1 MTPEQS
7 SFPMHLNVRG
17 RRDKD
22 GTEHNITL
30 QPLRKKLAHLMTLK
44 GSADAARESLGTA
57 VKAVAQETGLMASV
71 VRKLVNAR
79 CGERFDDERRAAE
92 QTALI
97 FDEIGDDAH
106 PELQFGALDSLKTG
120 AAEKPKRGRKAKADA
135 PIGEGDAPDS
145 DPLQGTDLA
154 TDAAGGGG
162 LPEGRFNAYL
172 EEKKVARDQAH

>member
-7 SFPMHLNVRG
+7 SFPMQLNVRG

-22 GTEHNITL
+22 GTEHSITL
-30 QPLRKKLAHLMTLK
+30 QPLRKKLAHLMSLK

-79 CGERFDDERRAAE
+79 CGERFDDERRVAE

-106 PELQFGALDSLKTG
+106 PELQFGALDSLQTG
-120 AAEKPKRGRKAKADA
+120 AAEKPKKNGKPGRRDGAQ
-135 PIGEGDAPDS
+135 PPVGEGAPPAE
-145 DPLQGTDLA
+145 DPLKGTDLSAPA
-154 TDAAGGGG
+154 TAGM
-162 LPEGRFNAYL
+162 
-172 EEKKVARDQAH
+172 H